1 MFRIIVI
8 LYSKYVL
15 LFKSQSLDHTCLQ
28 IIVRDVTRGKV
39 TNCVQLWT
47 QLPQNQVFCN
57 LKGGEAAALLLLL
70 SLRLPRN
77 SWTGWTCYQSRT
89 SLLMLHLSL
98 CLHLIFRLLGLR
110 VHTNL
115 LQVLL
120 QVDRLRK
127 RLQGT
132 LEKVNS
138 VYMMRPHFQAE

>member
-1 MFRIIVI
+1 
-8 LYSKYVL
+8 
-15 LFKSQSLDHTCLQ
+15 
-28 IIVRDVTRGKV
+28 
-39 TNCVQLWT
+39 
-47 QLPQNQVFCN
+47 
-57 LKGGEAAALLLLL
+57 
-70 SLRLPRN
+70 
-77 SWTGWTCYQSRT
+77 
-89 SLLMLHLSL
+89 MLHLSL

-138 VYMMRPHFQAE
+138 AWKCGFVIYTESEK

>member
-1 MFRIIVI
+1 
-8 LYSKYVL
+8 
-15 LFKSQSLDHTCLQ
+15 
-28 IIVRDVTRGKV
+28 
-39 TNCVQLWT
+39 
-47 QLPQNQVFCN
+47 
-57 LKGGEAAALLLLL
+57 
-70 SLRLPRN
+70 
-77 SWTGWTCYQSRT
+77 
-89 SLLMLHLSL
+89 MLHLSL

-138 VYMMRPHFQAE
+138 VYMTKPHFQAESEK